1 MGFFHPAFHVGVFSS
16 ARQLLDPPI
25 PGTPRPADAPPF
37 RRGHSRPTL
46 NADAIFCVLAL
57 PLRRSLP
64 GPSRLLD
71 DPLAVLRSSSASLR
85 PRRSTP
91 PLPRVG
97 CPAITAPVPTRARA
111 ALREHFKADPLVAG
125 PNLAPWSALDPATS
139 RARVARV
146 EIVSNFDDDPT
157 RGRSSRALLRGKRRG
172 LMHRARA
179 RAAF

>member
-1 MGFFHPAFHVGVFSS
+1 
-16 ARQLLDPPI
+16 LE
-25 PGTPRPADAPPF
+25 
-37 RRGHSRPTL
+37 
-46 NADAIFCVLAL
+46 
-57 PLRRSLP
+57 
-64 GPSRLLD
+64 
-71 DPLAVLRSSSASLR
+71 DPLANLRSSAASLR

-111 ALREHFKADPLVAG
+111 ALREHFEADPLVAG

-179 RAAF
+179 RAAI

>member
-64 GPSRLLD
+64 GPSRLLE
-71 DPLAVLRSSSASLR
+71 DPLAILRSSSASLR

-111 ALREHFKADPLVAG
+111 ALREVLPDAAGSARRVALIR
-125 PNLAPWSALDPATS
+125 LACLCECLMDRGHTYGKPATM
-139 RARVARV
+139 AGHHVV
-146 EIVSNFDDDPT
+146 E
-157 RGRSSRALLRGKRRG
+157 
-172 LMHRARA
+172 
-179 RAAF
+179 